1 MAMARPTTERSE
13 TVPPYGVFWWARESA
28 ESSRWSPI
36 THRRPLGTVMS
47 KGVEDGE
54 FPGYR

>member
-1 MAMARPTTERSE
+1 MARPTTEFSE

-28 ESSRWSPI
+28 ELSRWSPI

-47 KGVEDGE
+47 KGVADGE
-54 FPGYR
+54 LPGYR